1 MPLRQASR
9 TAAPVSKLTSRTGAL
24 SLAKVAVLV
33 SEVMSVVILLIVA
46 YAIRLV
52 KNRMKEV
59 DTRVKEFV
67 VEVELSNFNSA
78 S

>member
-1 MPLRQASR
+1 
-9 TAAPVSKLTSRTGAL
+9 
-24 SLAKVAVLV
+24 LAKVAVLV

-67 VEVELSNFNSA
+67 VEVELSNFNTA